1 MTARAP
7 LRATGAD
14 QALSWVLSGGSQG
27 RGGNRKDAGLVAL
40 PPLGTGLG
48 ALTHWRGGQGLAA
61 HKLRRPH
68 AAQEVT
74 ELRV

>member
-1 MTARAP
+1 MEEAKVEGTIGK
-7 LRATGAD
+7 T
-14 QALSWVLSGGSQG
+14 QG
-27 RGGNRKDAGLVAL
+27 LWRS